1 MDLPV
6 EELEMKDDGGG
17 FFYSVYLFFSLLFLQ
32 KCFFCECDIDVGC
45 VCVCVCDINV
55 GFVWQNVTQEINK

>member
-17 FFYSVYLFFSLLFLQ
+17 FFYSVYLFFSFFFLQ
-32 KCFFCECDIDVGC
+32 KNFLVSETSMLD

-55 GFVWQNVTQEINK
+55 GFVWQNVTRDK